1 MALKKQHKARWNC
14 NMGKYQP
21 GRGTW
26 PTPQNGKWPYL
37 KFRLGTYIAPPPTH
51 PYLSNTPT
59 NLCMALFNFVI
70 VFFVLYSYTFVH
82 NFHDNTMP
90 CINLSEYW
98 TTLPHPRAD
107 LSRLTVLRTISWSHD
122 EAQKSHGK
130 QIHKLMEYTFWIFL
144 FLPRKNDFHAS
155 VMEKS
160 TVLRHIHLYLPYWS
174 SCWQDKCQLRLSLP
188 VCRI

>member
-1 MALKKQHKARWNC
+1 MA
-14 NMGKYQP
+14 Y
-21 GRGTW
+21 TS
-26 PTPQNGKWPYL
+26 KWEMTIL
-37 KFRLGTYIAPPPTH
+37 QFRLGTFFPTPPPAPTH
-51 PYLSNTPT
+51 TCPT
-59 NLCMALFNFVI
+59 LRQTYAWLCLIFSLY
-70 VFFVLYSYTFVH
+70 FFVRYSYTFVQ

-160 TVLRHIHLYLPYWS
+160 TVLRHIHLYLSYRS
-174 SCWQDKCQLRLSLP
+174 SCSQDKCQLRLSLP

>member
-37 KFRLGTYIAPPPTH
+37 KFRLGTYIPRPPTH

-98 TTLPHPRAD
+98 TTLSPSK
-107 LSRLTVLRTISWSHD
+107 SRPLKSWGQSHGLTMKHKNLTVNRFTGRWNTLFEYFHFCLEKFIFIHQLCRNWQIS
-122 EAQKSHGK
+122 G
-130 QIHKLMEYTFWIFL
+130 IFI
-144 FLPRKNDFHAS
+144 S
-155 VMEKS
+155 I
-160 TVLRHIHLYLPYWS
+160 RHIRS
-174 SCWQDKCQLRLSLP
+174 SCGQDKC
-188 VCRI
+188 